1 MKIGKKLKDKKIP
14 HYGKVKPINYRYIY
28 EEKFYD
34 VLGQLKLPLMIVI
47 FVTTIGTLMFMIV
60 NNKSDGESVVNFFF
74 HTVISISTIGY
85 TEPYTENVILN
96 RFLSSIF
103 IMFAFPLGYMYGLF
117 KTIQVLTTS
126 NLETIYRYWRM
137 YKEMEKI
144 KDHFIIT
151 PFNEITKE
159 IIKDFKKRKIPFIL
173 IEPDKS
179 KEEEIR
185 AYNID
190 YFVFDEPH
198 KRAVLL
204 GCFIERARGLITAF
218 EENTQDLAVI
228 VTARLIRPDKDSF
241 YIFATATTE
250 GSAEKMKLLGANEV
264 IVPQQTIGK
273 RIVSL
278 VLHPP
283 SPLVSNF
290 LNKIAFGERTDID
303 ITEIYV
309 DENAWIVGKAL
320 KDIHLRKNT
329 QTTVVAI
336 VKPDGTMEIAP
347 SGDSVI
353 KAGYTLLLLGK
364 PSNVE
369 KAKQY
374 INNPQEVQS

>member
-103 IMFAFPLGYMYGLF
+103 IMFAFPLGYMYGLV

-159 IIKDFKKRKIPFIL
+159 IIKDFKKK
-173 IEPDKS
+173 
-179 KEEEIR
+179 
-185 AYNID
+185 
-190 YFVFDEPH
+190 
-198 KRAVLL
+198 
-204 GCFIERARGLITAF
+204 
-218 EENTQDLAVI
+218 
-228 VTARLIRPDKDSF
+228 
-241 YIFATATTE
+241 
-250 GSAEKMKLLGANEV
+250 
-264 IVPQQTIGK
+264 
-273 RIVSL
+273 
-278 VLHPP
+278 
-283 SPLVSNF
+283 
-290 LNKIAFGERTDID
+290 
-303 ITEIYV
+303 
-309 DENAWIVGKAL
+309 
-320 KDIHLRKNT
+320 KNT
-329 QTTVVAI
+329 I
-336 VKPDGTMEIAP
+336 YFD
-347 SGDSVI
+347 
-353 KAGYTLLLLGK
+353 
-364 PSNVE
+364 
-369 KAKQY
+369 
-374 INNPQEVQS
+374 

>member
-1 MKIGKKLKDKKIP
+1 MEKQKTP

-34 VLGQLKLPLMIVI
+34 VLGQLKLPLMVVI
-47 FVTTIGTLMFMIV
+47 FVSTVGVLLFMIV
-60 NNKSDGESVVNFFF
+60 NNKTDGESVVNYFF

-85 TEPYTENVILN
+85 TEGYGTDNLTLN
-96 RFLSSIF
+96 RLITSIY
-103 IMFAFPLGYMYGLF
+103 ILFAFPAGYMYGLV

-126 NLETIYRYWRM
+126 NLGKIYKYWRM
-137 YKEMEKI
+137 YKEMENI

-159 IIKDFKKRKIPFIL
+159 IMNDFKKRNIPFVL
-173 IEPDKS
+173 IEPDKRK
-179 KEEEIR
+179 KEEIE
-185 AYNID
+185 NFNPG
-190 YFVFDEPH
+190 YFILDEPH

-204 GCFIERARGLITAF
+204 GAFIERARGIITAF

-228 VTARLIRPDKDSF
+228 VTARLIMPDRNNF

-264 IVPQQTIGK
+264 IIPQQTIGK

-290 LNKIAFGERTDID
+290 LNKIAFGEKMDID
-303 ITEIYV
+303 ITEVHI
-309 DENAWIVGKAL
+309 DENSWVAGKAL

-329 QTTVVAI
+329 GTTVVAI
-336 VKPDGTMEIAP
+336 VKPNGKMDIAP
-347 SGDSVI
+347 SGESVI
-353 KAGYTLLLLGK
+353 KSGYTLLLLGK
-364 PSNVE
+364 PENIE
-369 KAKQY
+369 KAKTY
-374 INNPQEVQS
+374 LNKPQEVSP